1 MKKTVCLITGT
12 RAEWGLLRRVAE
24 TLRASDT
31 LQLRLIVTGAH
42 LSDAFGRTV
51 REIEAA
57 GFTPDECIDILKF
70 GTAPA
75 RPRPSSASRS
85 RTSRAATS
93 RAARRTNSTATA

>member
-57 GFTPDECIDILKF
+57 GFTPDECIDSLKY
-70 GTAPA
+70 GTA
-75 RPRPSSASRS
+75 SYE
-85 RTSRAATS
+85 
-93 RAARRTNSTATA
+93 ATARTVAYKNDK